1 MLQINS
7 IFQSREFKE
16 LEIEVDI
23 EIAPY
28 LRESLI
34 KMSNNGI
41 QYFSTQETIDF
52 LQMIE

>member
-16 LEIEVDI
+16 LEINVDVDI
-23 EIAPY
+23 APF
-28 LRESLI
+28 LRDSLI

-41 QYFSTQETIDF
+41 QYFSTPETIHF
-52 LQMIE
+52 L